1 LILRRWWMAEAALR
15 HEEERGIHY
24 LGMDHGPNALDV
36 ALMEAL
42 RARLDRLREAGAPP
56 LVLTSAHPTLFS
68 PGWDLKAL
76 VGAEREQVASTLRLF
91 ESLVLDLFSYPAPTA
106 AAIGGHAVAGGCL
119 LALTCDLRVMATGP
133 SRLGL
138 AELNLGVPVPAGSLL
153 MLRSRL
159 DPSAVEELV
168 LRGDGFTAERARDV
182 GLVHRVAGPDEVAS
196 VSGRELAKLASKPLH
211 AYAAT
216 KSFLYADTWRD
227 MERRDADV
235 EDSFLECWFEEETR
249 RRLDEVAR
257 SLS

>member
-1 LILRRWWMAEAALR
+1 MAEAALR

-24 LGMDHGPNALDV
+24 LRMDHGPNALNV
-36 ALMEAL
+36 PLMEAL
-42 RARLDRLREAGAPP
+42 RARLATLREAGAPP
-56 LVLTSAHPTLFS
+56 VVLTSAHPTLFS

-76 VGAEREQVASTLRLF
+76 ARAEREQVAGTLRLF
-91 ESLVLDLFSYPAPTA
+91 DSLVLDLFSYPAPTA

-168 LRGDGFTAERARDV
+168 LRGDGFAAERARDV
-182 GLVHRVAGPDEVAS
+182 GLVHRVASSDEVVS
-196 VSGRELAKLASKPLH
+196 VAGRELAKLASKPLH
-211 AYAAT
+211 AYATT
-216 KSFLYADTWRD
+216 KRFLYGDTWRV
-227 MERRDADV
+227 MEQHDADA
-235 EDSFLECWFEEETR
+235 EQLFLECWFEEETR
-249 RRLDEVAR
+249 QRVDEVAR

>member
-1 LILRRWWMAEAALR
+1 MAEAALR

-24 LGMDHGPNALDV
+24 LSMDHGPNALDV
-36 ALMEAL
+36 PLMDAL
-42 RARLDRLREAGAPP
+42 RARLATLREAGAPP
-56 LVLTSAHPTLFS
+56 VVLSSAHPTLFS
-68 PGWDLKAL
+68 PGWDLKSLAR
-76 VGAEREQVASTLRLF
+76 AEREHVASTLRQF
-91 ESLVLDLFSYPAPTA
+91 DSLVLDLFSYPAPTA

-182 GLVHRVAGPDEVAS
+182 GLVHRMASSDEVVS
-196 VSGRELAKLASKPLH
+196 VAGRELAKLASKPLH

-216 KSFLYADTWRD
+216 KRFLYGDTWRD
-227 MERRDADV
+227 MEQRDADA
-235 EDSFLECWFEEETR
+235 EQLFLECWFEDETR
-249 RRLDEVAR
+249 QRVDEVAR